1 MGKSIEI
8 AKELALAKLEY
19 EVAQAEADTKKK
31 KYEALRVQLAD
42 EMVNDNLP
50 KFEINCEELPKYAFR
65 LETKERW
72 SPNIV
77 NKDKLYDLLK
87 TEAPELFT
95 INAATLS
102 SFINNEIL
110 INNGELPEK
119 YSDLVK
125 KYDDTH
131 VVVRTLKR

>member
-1 MGKSIEI
+1 MSKSVEV

-19 EVAQAEADTKKK
+19 ELAQADADTKKK
-31 KYEALRVQLAD
+31 RYEALRVQLAD
-42 EMVNDNLP
+42 EMINDNLP
-50 KFEINCEELPKYAFR
+50 KFEINCEALPKYSFR

-72 SPNIV
+72 SPNV
-77 NKDKLYDLLK
+77 TNKDKLYDLLK
-87 TEAPELFT
+87 VEAPELFT

-102 SFINNEIL
+102 SFINNEVL
-110 INNGELPEK
+110 TNDGVLPEK
-119 YSDLVK
+119 YNDLVK